1 MTITQEMVS
10 VLFEKETI
18 EKVKNQFSENQEI
31 VSVESYDIDFRL
43 FKTNEENINLE
54 LLTTDNNGM
63 YFKVIGFYTK
73 DAEKMNVTI
82 LNEFED
88 AFEELIDLDTQ
99 NLNVRYMDID
109 ESGLIAAFSRETLQN
124 IHFMYNQM
132 EKEMSNQAIGGFKP
146 FRQFAPSFD
155 KSLIANGIKI
165 DLLFSFEG
173 FPQCYLDDD
182 YNIEGAIAGYTKN
195 ENGLKLSPTIQYKN
209 NFDKFYKMGIFSVFK
224 SI

>member
-1 MTITQEMVS
+1 MTITQEMVT

-31 VSVESYDIDFRL
+31 VSVESYDMNFRL

-73 DAEKMNVTI
+73 DTEKMNVTI

-109 ESGLIAAFSRETLQN
+109 ESGLIAAFDRETIQAVQ
-124 IHFMYNQM
+124 IMYSQM
-132 EKEMSNQAIGGFKP
+132 EKKSFGVFSPLG
-146 FRQFAPSFD
+146 QFALSFD
-155 KSLIANGIKI
+155 KSLTANGIKI

-182 YNIEGAIAGYTKN
+182 YNIEGAIAGYTKD

-209 NFDKFYKMGIFSVFK
+209 NFDKFYKMGLFSVFK